1 MLALSMLSWSLWACW
16 ASPDSSSLSDA
27 ERMVLALDPKQP
39 LEEVLDGCR
48 ESSEPDSRDDCL
60 SAAVT
65 SHLDGRLSD
74 CQDIGTARWRSECI
88 FRLAER
94 AREQS
99 LTQAVALCG
108 DSEFDREC
116 WGHLIRD
123 EALERVAQT
132 PREQAEQVATLAALI
147 GRADSEEL
155 YWEEWAL
162 GRFRADLM
170 VRRED
175 CGGLEP
181 SGACVRG
188 LRRARMRLEVELGTE
203 NRCQA
208 FQERRPELALSDGR
222 TVLNSAIPRG
232 AETAAL
238 CGPVE

>member
-1 MLALSMLSWSLWACW
+1 MLPGSMLACW

-27 ERMVLALDPKQP
+27 ERMVLALDPEQP
-39 LEEVLDGCR
+39 LEEVLAGCR
-48 ESSEPDSRDDCL
+48 ESSEPDGRGDCL

-65 SHLDGRLSD
+65 SHVNGRLSD

-88 FRLAER
+88 FRLAEG
-94 AREQS
+94 AREQN
-99 LTQAVALCG
+99 LAQAVALCG
-108 DSEFDREC
+108 DSGFDREC

-123 EALERVAQT
+123 EALDRVAQT

-147 GRADSEEL
+147 GRSDSEGL

-162 GRFRADLM
+162 GRYRADLM

-175 CGGLEP
+175 CGGLEAP
-181 SGACVRG
+181 GACVRG
-188 LRRARMRLEVELGTE
+188 LRQARIRLEAELGME

-208 FQERRPELALSDGR
+208 FQEGRSELALNDGR

-232 AETAAL
+232 AVTAAL
-238 CGPVE
+238 CGAVE

>member
-1 MLALSMLSWSLWACW
+1 MLRWSMLACW
-16 ASPDSSSLSDA
+16 ASPDASSLGDA
-27 ERMVLALDPKQP
+27 ERMVRALDPELP
-39 LEEVLDGCR
+39 LEEVLAGCR
-48 ESSEPDSRDDCL
+48 ESSDPDGRGDCL

-65 SHLDGRLSD
+65 SHRNGRLSD

-94 AREQS
+94 SRKQNLA
-99 LTQAVALCG
+99 QAVALCG
-108 DSEFDREC
+108 DSDFDREC

-123 EALERVAQT
+123 EALDQVAQT
-132 PREQAEQVATLAALI
+132 PREQADQVATLAALI

-162 GRFRADLM
+162 GRYRADLM

-181 SGACVRG
+181 PGACVRG
-188 LRRARMRLEVELGTE
+188 LRRARMRLEAELGTE

-208 FQERRPELALSDGR
+208 FQEERPELALSDGR
-222 TVLNSAIPRG
+222 TVLNSAMPRG
-232 AETAAL
+232 ADIAAL
-238 CGPVE
+238 CGSVE